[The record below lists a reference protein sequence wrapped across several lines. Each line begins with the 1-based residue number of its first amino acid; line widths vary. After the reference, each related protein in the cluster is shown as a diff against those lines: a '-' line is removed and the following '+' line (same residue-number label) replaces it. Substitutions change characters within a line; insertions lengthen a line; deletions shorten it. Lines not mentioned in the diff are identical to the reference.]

1 MEVLRVTSRKRQGLT
16 MIISNGLGLIVGTIV
31 YFTTTTPVIVPLMVQ
46 MAVTFVTS
54 YFGLQIIK
62 PDVP

>member
-1 MEVLRVTSRKRQGLT
+1 MEVERVTSRKKQGLT